1 MSLEQ
6 ENIYCSDCENFT
18 VKDRRIEGKAT
29 EERYGFCKAY
39 KTPTS
44 ANTFYGV
51 CPSAKRIPVEV
62 AKPTLVKK
70 IAPKRTTRTSR
81 K

>member
-29 EERYGFCKAY
+29 PDSYGFCTHY
-39 KTPTS
+39 NTQTS
-44 ANTFYGV
+44 ATTFYGV